1 MAHICLFQT
10 AYYLYCCVYTPHP
23 PSLLKHFY
31 LYCSTPRNICPKSV
45 SYMSVER
52 GQVTMLWWLII
63 YIVVFTPLTHLLS
76 WSTFICIVVHC
87 EIFVQNQCRTCRP
100 KEVRLRRSDDFI
112 LNKRCVAQIIFS
124 KTLESCVLFLLQ
136 WSRTAFASK
145 VHRTR
150 NVRECVTMTL

>member
-1 MAHICLFQT
+1 MGLRDESLANTDCPSSSVRSALSLSLKLGLTCLRYRSLNNPTVSLFLWHIFVFFRL
-10 AYYLYCCVYTPHP
+10 P
-23 PSLLKHFY
+23 
-31 LYCSTPRNICPKSV
+31 
-45 SYMSVER
+45 
-52 GQVTMLWWLII
+52 II

-87 EIFVQNQCRTCRP
+87 EIFVQNQCRTCRS